1 VRSTKL
7 VEDLE
12 IVIDILTI
20 AIAIIGKITVAAKL
34 NVSLERIFIK
44 NSLNNRKCSHN
55 ITENDT
61 ETKPK

>member
-44 NSLNNRKCSHN
+44 IH
-55 ITENDT
+55 
-61 ETKPK
+61 